1 MTQVTESRDATSVT
15 PHSRRR
21 KGRRRAGGALLAAGL
36 LLVTFA
42 GTRYVEG
49 AVKADAARD
58 RWEAA
63 QVRQAVE
70 AARRGVHG
78 TVAAGGFASGS
89 PVARLQIPSV
99 GLDEIVIEGVGD
111 LELNVGPGHL
121 PGSALP
127 GEPGNSVIS
136 AHRDR
141 HFLKLGG
148 LAVGDTI
155 LTEVGPGTKRW
166 IVVARRVVQAGE
178 PALFASKTPTLTL
191 TTCWP
196 IRYFGPAP
204 DRLVITAQPI
214 PAAPGRQA

>member
-1 MTQVTESRDATSVT
+1 MTEGPGPAAAGSRY
-15 PHSRRR
+15 RQ
-21 KGRRRAGGALLAAGL
+21 RAGAALVAAGL

-49 AVKADAARD
+49 AVKAQEARD

-63 QVRQAVE
+63 QVRAAVE
-70 AARRGVHG
+70 SARRGVYG
-78 TVAAGGFASGS
+78 AAAAGGFEPGA
-89 PVARLQIPSV
+89 PVARLQIPRIA
-99 GLDEIVIEGVGD
+99 LDEIVVEGVGE

-121 PGSALP
+121 PGSVLP

-148 LAVGDTI
+148 LSVGDTVV
-155 LTEVGPGTKRW
+155 TEVGPGSVRW
-166 IVVARRVVQAGE
+166 IVVARRIVKAGE
-178 PALFASKTPTLTL
+178 PALFATSEPTLTL

-204 DRLVITAQPI
+204 DRLVITARPVD
-214 PAAPGRQA
+214 PSAPVLHG

>member
-1 MTQVTESRDATSVT
+1 MTEVAREADAASLA
-15 PHSRRR
+15 PRRR
-21 KGRRRAGGALLAAGL
+21 VRRRAGGALLAAGL

-78 TVAAGGFASGS
+78 TGAEAAVVPGS
-89 PVARLQIPSV
+89 PVARLRIPHL
-99 GLDEIVIEGVGD
+99 GLDEIVVEGVGD

-121 PGSALP
+121 PGSPLP
-127 GEPGNSVIS
+127 GDEGNSVIS

-141 HFLKLGG
+141 HFLKLEG
-148 LAVGDTI
+148 LAVGDTVV
-155 LTEVGPGTKRW
+155 TDVGAEATRW
-166 IVVARRVVQAGE
+166 IVVARRIVQAGE
-178 PALFASKTPTLTL
+178 PALFATKTPTLTL

-204 DRLVITAQPI
+204 DRRVITAQPI
-214 PAAPGRQA
+214 PMAPGRQA

>member
-1 MTQVTESRDATSVT
+1 MTQVTGEAGAAPVA
-15 PHSRRR
+15 PRRR
-21 KGRRRAGGALLAAGL
+21 ARRRAGGALLAAGL

-49 AVKADAARD
+49 AVKADAARE

-78 TVAAGGFASGS
+78 AGGAGAVVPGS
-89 PVARLQIPSV
+89 PVARLQIPRL

-127 GEPGNSVIS
+127 GDEGNSVIS

-141 HFLKLGG
+141 HFLKLEG
-148 LAVGDTI
+148 LAVGDT
-155 LTEVGPGTKRW
+155 LVTEVGSGSTRW
-166 IVVARRVVQAGE
+166 IVVARRIVQAGE
-178 PALFASKTPTLTL
+178 PALFAAKTPTLTL